1 MVNVLLNIALFVFK
15 FIGGNLSGS
24 VSVMADAF
32 NNLSDAGTTLATYC
46 GVKVASIGSGEH
58 HPNGH
63 GRAEWVIALMASTSV
78 ILIGWELGRDSVEA
92 IKSPEASVFSFF
104 TVLVLVVSISVK
116 MFMYFYNMK
125 LAKENDSQSYKA
137 VATDSLSDAFST
149 CAVLISLILY
159 RFTGINADGW
169 CGILV
174 SVFII
179 YNGFKSFGET
189 AGRIM
194 GMAPSREELDNMRNF
209 VLENKDFQE
218 VYDLQIEDY
227 GYGRH
232 RVSLIVLGREGIS
245 GDKLIGDVAEMTAAI
260 YEKFG
265 YSVLISV
272 EKPIRDDNY
281 EQIKTLVDEIVKS
294 QTAGVK
300 LISMRISDAGQR
312 KMLRMEIGVPHE
324 KFKKLEEIEKNI
336 CEQIKNMPPEYV
348 VIPKVRLMRDYD
360 RIRHRRADS

>member
-1 MVNVLLNIALFVFK
+1 MLNVLLNIALFIFK

-24 VSVMADAF
+24 VSVIADAF
-32 NNLSDAGTTLATYC
+32 NNLSDAGTTLATYL
-46 GVKVASIGSGEH
+46 GVKVASVGSGEH

-63 GRAEWVIALMASTSV
+63 GRAEWVIALMSSTSV
-78 ILIGWELGRDSVEA
+78 IIIGWELGRDSLES
-92 IKSPEASVFSFF
+92 ITNPEASVFSLF
-104 TVLVLVVSISVK
+104 TVLVLLISISVK

-125 LAKENDSQSYKA
+125 MAKEKDSQSYKA
-137 VATDSLSDAFST
+137 VAVDSLSDSFST

-169 CGILV
+169 CGLLV

-179 YNGFKSFGET
+179 YNGFSSFSET

-194 GMAPSREELDNMRNF
+194 GKAPSRDELDNMREF
-209 VLENKDFQE
+209 VLENKDYQE
-218 VYDLQIEDY
+218 VYDLQIEDF

-232 RVSLIVLGREGIS
+232 RVSLIVLGREGVS
-245 GDKLIGDVAEMTAAI
+245 GDTLIGDVAETTAAI

-272 EKPIRDDNY
+272 EKPIRDENY
-281 EQIKTLVDEIVKS
+281 ENIKTMVDEIVNS
-294 QTAGVK
+294 QTIDVK
-300 LISMRISDAGQR
+300 LLSMRISDAGER

-324 KFKKLEEIEKNI
+324 KFKKLEEVEKNI
-336 CEQIKNMPPEYV
+336 HEQIKNLPPEYA
-348 VIPKVRLMRDYD
+348 VIPKVRLMRDFN
-360 RIRHRRADS
+360 RIRHKRIDG